1 MAIQDS
7 TSEIVYPW
15 QNEYTAALLEFDG
28 QALKDRIEAAEDA
41 IERRLQELSQDSN
54 HHTERRVIH
63 DALISLSQ
71 LKKFSQSDE
80 SDLQ

>member
-7 TSEIVYPW
+7 VPEIVYPW
-15 QNEYTAALLEFDG
+15 QNEYTAALLEFDD
-28 QALKDRIEAAEDA
+28 QALKGRIQAAEDA
-41 IERRLQELSQDSN
+41 IERRLQELWQDSN

-63 DALISLSQ
+63 DALISLRQ

-80 SDLQ
+80 SDMQ